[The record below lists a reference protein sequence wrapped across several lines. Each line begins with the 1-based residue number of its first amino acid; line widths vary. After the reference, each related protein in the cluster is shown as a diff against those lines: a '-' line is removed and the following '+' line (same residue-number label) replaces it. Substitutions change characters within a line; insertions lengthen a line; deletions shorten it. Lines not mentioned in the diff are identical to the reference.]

1 MSKFWHYLEDDN
13 LKYLDQSV
21 LFLNSEF
28 PSSLGELFWST
39 DYFKWKLTN
48 INPAGAGFM
57 SIALA
62 NESIVGTT
70 TLTLKRI
77 LINGKEILGGEIGD
91 CYSSISIRRKGVP
104 LKISNFD
111 TNPEAYINKSVFGRL
126 AHETRLRAEKIGV
139 SFIYGTPNSNAY
151 PGWINNLGYT
161 QVQNINIC
169 NYSRPTPYYASSEF
183 FFLKFAGI

>member
-1 MSKFWHYLEDDN
+1 MSKFWQYLEDDN

-70 TLTLKRI
+70 TLTLK
-77 LINGKEILGGEIGD
+77 
-91 CYSSISIRRKGVP
+91 
-104 LKISNFD
+104 
-111 TNPEAYINKSVFGRL
+111 A
-126 AHETRLRAEKIGV
+126 
-139 SFIYGTPNSNAY
+139 
-151 PGWINNLGYT
+151 
-161 QVQNINIC
+161 
-169 NYSRPTPYYASSEF
+169 
-183 FFLKFAGI
+183 